1 VSVEP
6 GPGFVARLREAIRD
20 APAAKRILI
29 ANHSQ
34 PVAKTLSFPP
44 TLAVEVF
51 TLPMSDTVKEVV
63 AGKVRR
69 TVLRETLV
77 QVVGPWI
84 FDREALADALTRL
97 GDEETETADMIR
109 LCQAAHVRVRVLSGR

>member
-29 ANHSQ
+29 ANHRQS
-34 PVAKTLSFPP
+34 VAKTFNFPP
-44 TLAVEVF
+44 TLAAEVF

-97 GDEETETADMIR
+97 GDEETETADMIG
-109 LCQAAHVRVRVLSGR
+109 LCQAAHVRVRVLAAR

>member
-1 VSVEP
+1 M
-6 GPGFVARLREAIRD
+6 
-20 APAAKRILI
+20 LI
-29 ANHSQ
+29 ANHPQ
-34 PVAKTLSFPP
+34 PVARTFNFPP

-51 TLPMSDTVKEVV
+51 TLPISDTVKEVV

-84 FDREALADALTRL
+84 FDRDALADALTRL
-97 GDEETETADMIR
+97 GDKETETADMIG
-109 LCQAAHVRVRVLSGR
+109 LCQAAHLRVRVLSAR